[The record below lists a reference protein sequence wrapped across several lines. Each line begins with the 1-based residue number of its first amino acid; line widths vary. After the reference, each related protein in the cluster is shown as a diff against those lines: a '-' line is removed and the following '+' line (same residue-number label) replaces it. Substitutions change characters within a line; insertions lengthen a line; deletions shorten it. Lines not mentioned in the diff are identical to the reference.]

1 MSAERTDVELARP
14 SRTMLVLRHAAVTRV
29 THWLNALCL
38 GFLLLSGLQI
48 FNAWPNLYWG
58 KYGADRER
66 PALAI
71 ASTGEGAQVRGFV
84 RAGSLTIPTTGV
96 LGVSRLE
103 GEPVRRAFPGWLTLP
118 SYQDLATGRRW
129 HFFFAWC
136 FVINGLVYL
145 AYGVASGHLRRDLV
159 PGRAE
164 LAPRHIGQ
172 EIADHARLRFPK
184 GEAAKRYN
192 VLQNLSYL
200 AVIFVLLPLIVLA
213 GLGMSPRHQRPV
225 RLPGSTCSAA
235 ASPRARMHFA
245 AAFLLVL
252 FVAVHVFDGDR
263 DRALEQPALD
273 DHGLLRVPSRK
284 DEENHDH
291 EFILR
296 AAASCSA
303 ATRRAAWRCWRLRSP
318 GGQRRHSTACCA
330 APSS

>member
-192 VLQNLSYL
+192 VLQKLSYL
-200 AVIFVLLPLIVLA
+200 AVVALLLPLMLLT
-213 GLGMSPRHQRPV
+213 GLTMSP
-225 RLPGSTCSAA
+225 GINAA
-235 ASPRARMHFA
+235 APFLLDVFGGRQSARTIHFITA
-245 AAFLLVL
+245 SLLVL
-252 FVAVHVFDGDR
+252 FFVVHIVMV
-263 DRALEQPALD
+263 LLS
-273 DHGLLRVPSRK
+273 GLWNNL
-284 DEENHDH
+284 
-291 EFILR
+291 
-296 AAASCSA
+296 
-303 ATRRAAWRCWRLRSP
+303 
-318 GGQRRHSTACCA
+318 
-330 APSS
+330 SSMITGRYAIQESEPKP